1 MKDAMK
7 IRIVL
12 SVLLLMSTSTFYG
25 QAIPAGTITPI
36 SSIGSGPNLPNL
48 DGVVH
53 YALSASEAIQFGYY
67 GSGVVTNSAILSGD
81 VGYTAKS
88 ELRPFS
94 LLAAGGVILANQSG
108 QGTTGFINGV
118 ISQGYITR
126 NWNFNISDSVSF
138 LPQSPTTGLSG
149 IPGVGDLG
157 SVPVT
162 GPVEGPAGGIFSV
175 SGNRVA
181 NSLTGSVER
190 NIGRETSIS
199 GSGSWSLFHF
209 LGDNAS
215 TVGLFDNS
223 VVSGMVAI
231 NRRLDARSSM
241 NVNAVYSTFSYT
253 GSSTGLTQLINAG
266 LAQPDIETRG
276 INLSYQRLLTRSFSF
291 NVSGGPQ
298 WVSSSNSTLIPSA
311 INAAVSGGL
320 SYSRGL
326 TNASVGYSRGVNA
339 GSGVLAGA
347 LTDTVYASV
356 GHNYGRRWVAALSAG
371 YTHSAGLTQLPG
383 QPSQAPVNEVYDTT
397 FGAAQLTHGFTPR
410 FSGFVSYEAQHQSS
424 NNAVARQNVLN
435 GTSQTFAV
443 GVTFTPRSTRLGQF

>member
-1 MKDAMK
+1 MK

-12 SVLLLMSTSTFYG
+12 SVLLLMSASTFYG
-25 QAIPAGTITPI
+25 QAVPAGTITPI

-48 DGVVH
+48 DGVLH

-67 GSGVVTNSAILSGD
+67 GSGVVTNSTIFSGD
-81 VGYTAKS
+81 VAYTAKS

-94 LLAAGGVILANQSG
+94 LMAAGGVILANQSG
-108 QGTTGFINGV
+108 QGTTGFINGA

-162 GPVEGPAGGIFSV
+162 GPVEGPAGGVFSI

-181 NSLTGSVER
+181 NSLNGSVER

-199 GSGSWSLFHF
+199 GSGSWSVLHF

-215 TVGLFDNS
+215 NVGLDS
-223 VVSGMVAI
+223 SMVSGVVAI

-241 NVNAVYSTFSYT
+241 NVNADYTTFSYS
-253 GSSTGLTQLINAG
+253 GSSTGLTQ
-266 LAQPDIETRG
+266 PDVETRG

-291 NVSGGPQ
+291 NVSAGPQ
-298 WVSSSNSTLIPSA
+298 WVSSSNSTLIPSN

-320 SYSRGL
+320 TYSRGL
-326 TNASVGYSRGVNA
+326 TNASVSYSRGVNA

-347 LTDTVYASV
+347 LTDSVFASV
-356 GHNYGRRWVAALSAG
+356 GHNYGRRWVASLGGG
-371 YTHSAGLTQLPG
+371 YTHSEGLTQLTG
-383 QPSQAPVNEVYDTT
+383 QPSQGPVNETYDTT
-397 FGAAQLTHGFTPR
+397 FGGAQLTHGFTPR

-424 NNAVARQNVLN
+424 NDAVIRHNALN